1 MKFLTDYLN
10 KVSDAIKTINS
21 DTNDDSVINDT
32 LYFHMVKRHL
42 FTGRRSIIDIR
53 RHVGNLYKEKS
64 HPLMA
69 DHIREKIVKTLSL
82 HIGHQVDIAIQ
93 NLPQANK
100 RSIKIT
106 QLQYLLNV
114 PNPAIARILYEN
126 SVRNGIIFQH
136 HDANFDIE
144 SFLKIISATQLS
156 DLNDITNTKL
166 KTKVLEQLIV
176 DSICNILDAVYQE
189 LVLLG
194 IAKTNKEL
202 MSIESYIRLI
212 NLCCMNNILD
222 ATTIETKNE
231 SAKKDLISHCPKY
244 PANGSTLID
253 FLNKLREQLSI
264 FPSTCDK
271 KTFGTIVYILFKG
284 QKSIGLREEAYSTYS
299 KFKQVL
305 TQYYGMPDSKFKPK
319 NVEQETI
326 NKLKRYPI
334 FNQVKDD
341 PKWK

>member
-10 KVSDAIKTINS
+10 KVSDAIKIINS

-42 FTGRRSIIDIR
+42 FAGTRSIDIR

-93 NLPQANK
+93 YLPQANK
-100 RSIKIT
+100 KSIKIT

-126 SVRNGIIFQH
+126 SVRKGIIFQH

-176 DSICNILDAVYQE
+176 DSIRNILDAVYQE

-194 IAKTNKEL
+194 IAKTICIQAIGTPP
-202 MSIESYIRLI
+202 S
-212 NLCCMNNILD
+212 
-222 ATTIETKNE
+222 
-231 SAKKDLISHCPKY
+231 
-244 PANGSTLID
+244 
-253 FLNKLREQLSI
+253 FLH
-264 FPSTCDK
+264 F
-271 KTFGTIVYILFKG
+271 TFTRTERRCAL
-284 QKSIGLREEAYSTYS
+284 Q
-299 KFKQVL
+299 
-305 TQYYGMPDSKFKPK
+305 
-319 NVEQETI
+319 
-326 NKLKRYPI
+326 
-334 FNQVKDD
+334 
-341 PKWK
+341 